1 MTTNNKITTWVNSPI
16 SDGDTFYLKNKPGKF
31 SALGARGTLMIY
43 STAPK
48 NDDRQTIEISDPNI
62 YKKPEDWCGVNPFLA
77 QTIRFNALAFE
88 GICSIIGYNTR
99 TKTWED
105 GGDMPYFNW
114 NPFFII
120 NGKRVHYQRGYV
132 WSLQQKQALI
142 NTVYRNLECGRIILK
157 INNLNLVQTMYKKGY
172 TDFAAR
178 DIVDGK
184 QRLSTLIEFVED
196 KFQDEHG
203 NYFSELSNTAQRHFY
218 RYSGMICGEMDE
230 YSSNEQVCDA
240 FLNNAVAG
248 TPISQEHIDFMT
260 KTKQE
265 LLNP

>member
-1 MTTNNKITTWVNSPI
+1 MNSDKITNWLNSPI
-16 SDGDTFYLKNKPGKF
+16 SDGDTFYIKGKPGKF
-31 SALGARGTLMIY
+31 LALGARGTLMIY

-62 YKKPEDWCGVNPFLA
+62 YKKLEDWCGVNPFKSE
-77 QTIRFNALAFE
+77 TIRFNALALE
-88 GICSIIGYNTR
+88 GILSIIGYNWR
-99 TKTWED
+99 KKTWEE

-114 NPFFII
+114 NPFFLI
-120 NGKRVHYQRGYV
+120 NGKQVHYQRGYV

-142 NTVYRNLECGRIILK
+142 NTVYRNLESGRIILK
-157 INNLNLVQTMYKKGY
+157 INDLNLVQGMYAKGY
-172 TDFAAR
+172 TEFANR

-184 QRLSTLIEFVED
+184 QRLSTLIEFIED
-196 KFQDEHG
+196 KFQDEWG
-203 NYFSELSNTAQRHFY
+203 NLFSELSPTAKRKFL
-218 RYSGMICGEMDE
+218 RYQGMICGEMDE
-230 YSSNEQVCDA
+230 HSSNEQICDA

-248 TPISQEHIDFMT
+248 TPISQEHIDFII